1 MLFHEKC
8 FILPDVPDIYI
19 YNYIHLVGLEKALF
33 SEKQSSSHRIGND
46 HVAKERKRE
55 RTSHR
60 KKTEILSFKSAD
72 IKSVMKLRN
81 KEKFRC
87 QEY

>member
-1 MLFHEKC
+1 MSQ
-8 FILPDVPDIYI
+8 IWYIYTI

-55 RTSHR
+55 R
-60 KKTEILSFKSAD
+60 ENKS
-72 IKSVMKLRN
+72 S
-81 KEKFRC
+81 EKN
-87 QEY
+87 